1 MQYIKKNEN
10 STDKIKIRRMR
21 QRQHAARASEVLA
34 EGPEGKGHSAHCKKR
49 QSGVGISQ
57 PCAVPN
63 AEAADMAIQSPGAT
77 WRHYNQEGRERVMRK
92 AVLARCEAK
101 HTPQQ
106 PNIADKRDRLYTTIP
121 LVSHKDLTALSFASI
136 STSRRLSNHEDL
148 NLRMPPP
155 GGPSMHRAGL
165 LCECYVT

>member
-1 MQYIKKNEN
+1 MSSAGGACVLGKPSSIKGVTKATRAGPFRPLPNE
-10 STDKIKIRRMR
+10 
-21 QRQHAARASEVLA
+21 
-34 EGPEGKGHSAHCKKR
+34 
-49 QSGVGISQ
+49 QSGLGTSQ
-57 PCAVPN
+57 PCALHKT
-63 AEAADMAIQSPGAT
+63 ETAAVAVQPPGAT
-77 WRHYNQEGRERVMRK
+77 WRHYNPEEGERVMRK

-121 LVSHKDLTALSFASI
+121 LVSHKNLTALSFASI

-148 NLRMPPP
+148 NHRMPPP

-165 LCECYVT
+165 LCKCYVT